1 MGQDASPG
9 IQRYLTYSH
18 SVPRLTR
25 EEEHEL
31 ALRVRDH
38 DDPEALDKLA
48 RANLRYVIAIALKYG
63 RYRVP
68 LADLVSEGNVGLVIA
83 ARKFDP
89 DRGTR
94 FVTYAAHWIRACILE
109 HVIRGSSMVG
119 SGSGPMRS
127 KVFFRLRREKAKLMG
142 QGLSESE
149 VAAKLAE
156 SFGTTTEKLSLLEER
171 LEARDVS
178 LDAPMH
184 EDGTTPLVEGVAS
197 TEPSQEELL
206 FAAEEAVSLEARVRH
221 AVTDLDPRERFI
233 VEARLLADAPSELSL
248 AEIGRRLGVSRERA
262 RQLEERAKLKMR
274 KHLLEFESE
283 PRKAA

>member
-156 SFGTTTEKLSLLEER
+156 SFGTTTEKLSSSRSGSKRVTFPSTRRCTRTARRPSSRGWLRRSRRRKSCSSRPRRRFRSR
-171 LEARDVS
+171 LAS
-178 LDAPMH
+178 A
-184 EDGTTPLVEGVAS
+184 TP
-197 TEPSQEELL
+197 
-206 FAAEEAVSLEARVRH
+206 
-221 AVTDLDPRERFI
+221 
-233 VEARLLADAPSELSL
+233 
-248 AEIGRRLGVSRERA
+248 
-262 RQLEERAKLKMR
+262 
-274 KHLLEFESE
+274 
-283 PRKAA
+283 